1 MIHSN
6 NNDNDNEDLDN
17 NNKDDD
23 KNRMNKK
30 KHKSYKKSNSD
41 YVDLDDNDDD
51 DDDDDD
57 SIYGVRALVGSSPPK
72 CIKKCGTCSPC
83 RSVLVPIHTSLSSAP
98 TQYYPEA
105 WRCQCKG
112 HLYTP

>member
-6 NNDNDNEDLDN
+6 NNHNGNEDH

-23 KNRMNKK
+23 KNNINKN
-30 KHKSYKKSNSD
+30 KHTYKKSNSD
-41 YVDLDDNDDD
+41 YVDLDDDNDDD

-57 SIYGVRALVGSSPPK
+57 ESIHGVRALVGSSPPK
-72 CIKKCGTCSPC
+72 CVKKCGTCSPC